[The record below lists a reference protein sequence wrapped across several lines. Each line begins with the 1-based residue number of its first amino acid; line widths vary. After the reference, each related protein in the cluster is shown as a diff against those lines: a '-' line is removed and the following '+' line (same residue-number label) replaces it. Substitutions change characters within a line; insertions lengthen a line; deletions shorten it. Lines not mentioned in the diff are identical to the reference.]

1 MFHQISKEVG
11 IRTQYLATMLIRLR
25 GQDQLKDENHA
36 NYEQWQIILTEL
48 ADVDTAKSLTAHTLL
63 KAH

>member
-25 GQDQLKDENHA
+25 GQDQLKDENHG

-48 ADVDTAKSLTAHTLL
+48 ADVILPNL
-63 KAH
+63 